1 MHCGLISLGK
11 VMLVIMSRE
20 TPLNSD
26 LYYIRSQPKE
36 EAKKPPDGSSSDD
49 ESGGG
54 VGGGDKERMQAD
66 SPFSREAF
74 EKGMAA

>member
-1 MHCGLISLGK
+1 MYNRTNRP
-11 VMLVIMSRE
+11 RE

-26 LYYIRSQPKE
+26 LHYVHSQPKE
-36 EAKKPPDGSSSDD
+36 EAKKPPDGEGSND
-49 ESGGG
+49 EES
-54 VGGGDKERMQAD
+54 GGDKERMQAD

>member
-1 MHCGLISLGK
+1 MTTVPIPH
-11 VMLVIMSRE
+11 V
-20 TPLNSD
+20 
-26 LYYIRSQPKE
+26 SQPKE

-54 VGGGDKERMQAD
+54 GGVGGDKERMQAD